1 MPFGLNIHC
10 KAFPREKRKLLR
22 TAQCTF
28 KTTLSN
34 SRRIISFPKIKISPP
49 PLPGKEFTFT
59 FGVNIYP
66 FSKGK

>member
-1 MPFGLNIHC
+1 VVIDRSDRSIQWGAAAAASLN
-10 KAFPREKRKLLR
+10 KKF
-22 TAQCTF
+22 
-28 KTTLSN
+28 
-34 SRRIISFPKIKISPP
+34 SPP